1 MRFRRLELRR
11 GGGCRRRQQVS
22 QDDHRRPVAMDFHPM
37 APPLK
42 RRLTGIGKILSF
54 GLQNTVF
61 TPFTFFVGIVNLN
74 VEYRHWSGVLSN
86 PSNAGYVG
94 NLWVMDDFTWG
105 DM

>member
-1 MRFRRLELRR
+1 LEAITKI
-11 GGGCRRRQQVS
+11 
-22 QDDHRRPVAMDFHPM
+22 PNF
-37 APPLK
+37 PP
-42 RRLTGIGKILSF
+42 
-54 GLQNTVF
+54 QNTVF

-74 VEYRHWSGVLSN
+74 VAYRHWEGVLSN